1 MCNGNTPT
9 QIRANMKR
17 LFFVMLTVGSILA
30 LVISCKYDEALA
42 PEPDPG
48 IQRSFANDIIP
59 IFNTSCNVSG
69 CHNGAG
75 PSPDLRESV
84 AYESLFTGSL
94 IDTLQ
99 PDHSELYLWMS
110 GQRGL
115 PMPIEGVNQGYVA
128 AVLQWIEQ
136 GALKN

>member
-1 MCNGNTPT
+1 
-9 QIRANMKR
+9 MKQPFIAA
-17 LFFVMLTVGSILA
+17 LIGGCIFTLA
-30 LVISCKYDEALA
+30 LSCKYDEALA

-48 IQRSFANDIIP
+48 IEISFANDIIP
-59 IFNTSCNVSG
+59 IFNASCNSSG

-75 PSPDLRESV
+75 PSPDLREAV
-84 AYESLFTGSL
+84 AYESLFSGTL

-115 PMPIEGVNQGYVA
+115 PMPIEGVNAGYVA
-128 AVLQWIEQ
+128 TVLQWIEQ
-136 GALKN
+136 GALNN